1 MEDLVKFHG
10 DFWGINLYQPALFCR
25 FSQPTVHFSRFK
37 HDNLLLSTAIFSG
50 YNQENRLTE
59 PAKKGQVGSFYR
71 YRLIPHLSA
80 LKNF

>member
-37 HDNLLLSTAIFSG
+37 HDNLLLSTARFAG
-50 YNQENRLTE
+50 YNLE
-59 PAKKGQVGSFYR
+59 R
-71 YRLIPHLSA
+71 YTG
-80 LKNF
+80 